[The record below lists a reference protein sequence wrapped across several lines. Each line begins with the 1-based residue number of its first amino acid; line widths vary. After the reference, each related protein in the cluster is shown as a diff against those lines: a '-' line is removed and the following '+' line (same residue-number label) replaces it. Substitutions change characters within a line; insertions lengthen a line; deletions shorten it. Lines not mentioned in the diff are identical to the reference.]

1 MTLLV
6 RRSDQFMKPCMA
18 PNCII
23 AITRLGLR
31 EIIADLEV
39 NGKDALKNFERVDEK
54 VISASSIYIE

>member
-1 MTLLV
+1 
-6 RRSDQFMKPCMA
+6 MKPCMA